1 MQSYT
6 CTGEHVLGM
15 QCSCTLYTLRQL
27 IFFPCEKMHV
37 HVHVHVHVCVG
48 VVALHCLL
56 SLTGSTA
63 HVHVYELYM

>member
-1 MQSYT
+1 MQSCT
-6 CTGEHVLGM
+6 CTGVHVLGV
-15 QCSCTLYTLRQL
+15 QCSCTLYILRQL

-37 HVHVHVHVCVG
+37 HVHVHVG

-56 SLTGSTA
+56 SLTGSTVHV